1 MNGEGYTLEYK
12 SLRLVQG
19 KAKDFADIAKACV
32 AFANAQ
38 GGRLVIGVE
47 DGQTHPPQGQRV
59 DEALLASIPK
69 QIYDHANGLTLECD
83 KETDPDCDGEYIVVR
98 VSRAKSIASTSDGKF
113 YQRIGNASV
122 PLIGEDVQRLLENRS
137 GMVWETRPTNIA
149 VGDADTALCGDLV
162 QALRSSPIVRPS
174 VKEKADKELLEH
186 YSLSNGTVLTNL
198 GVLWVGKR
206 LHRAGLGS
214 APSLQCI
221 KYDERGDKINK
232 WCWDTYEL
240 SPVRLISAVWEGV
253 PDFQE
258 FYELPEGMVRRQ
270 IPAFD
275 ERVVRELLVNAIV
288 HRPYTQRGGLYL
300 NLFPDRM
307 EIVNPGTLPPGVT
320 PQNILHKSVRRNEE
334 FARLLHDLGLMERE
348 GSGYP
353 MLYDALMSNG
363 RGLPVVENRAD
374 SVSVTVPRRIIKPE
388 MINFL
393 EKVESALQ
401 PTQRERIVLGLLA
414 QHEALTAAELCRLL
428 ALEEVSAL
436 PGWLGSLVERQAI
449 RQTGRTSGTRYYVA
463 PQLLRRFAYSA
474 HTTLKRIEPPRLKAL
489 LLEDLERYPL
499 SGVGEIRARIGE
511 EISQYQIKNQIHSL
525 VEEGLLEA
533 EGKNRWRKYRLKKV
547 M

>member
-1 MNGEGYTLEYK
+1 MSGESSTLEYK

-19 KAKDFADIAKACV
+19 KTKDFADIAKTCV

-47 DGQTHPPQGQRV
+47 DGQTHPPQGQRIE
-59 DEALLASIPK
+59 DKLLASIPK

-83 KETDPDCDGEYIVVR
+83 KETDPNCDGEYIVVR
-98 VSRAKSIASTSDGKF
+98 VPRTSSIASTSDGKF
-113 YQRIGNASV
+113 YQRIGDASV

-137 GMVWETRPTNIA
+137 GMVWETCPTNIA
-149 VGDADTALCGDLV
+149 VGDADTALCEDLV
-162 QALRSSPIVRPS
+162 QALRNSPIVRPS
-174 VKEKADKELLEH
+174 VKEKTEKELLEH

-240 SPVRLISAVWEGV
+240 SPVQLISAVWEGV

-307 EIVNPGTLPPGVT
+307 VIVNPGTLPPGVT

-353 MLYDALMSNG
+353 MLYDALTSNG
-363 RGLPVVENRAD
+363 RGLPVVENRTD

-388 MINFL
+388 MITFL
-393 EKVESALQ
+393 EKVEAALQ

-428 ALEEVSAL
+428 ALEDASAL
-436 PGWLGSLVERQAI
+436 TGWLGNLLKRQAI
-449 RQTGRTSGTRYYVA
+449 RQKGRTSGTRYYVA

-474 HTTLKRIEPPRLKAL
+474 RTTLKRIEPPRLKAL
-489 LLEDLERYPL
+489 LLEDLERYPM

-511 EISQYQIKNQIHSL
+511 EISQYQIKSQLHSL
-525 VEEGLLEA
+525 VEDGLLEA
-533 EGKNRWRKYRLKKV
+533 EGKNRWRKYRLKK
-547 M
+547 